1 MNLPKLVTSSLI
13 LVLPGLTFAQEGS
26 DLQSIYA
33 KYQLEIVV
41 GVAAIVAVL
50 ALVALITAL
59 LAMKAMARGRISV
72 EEESSIISVQ
82 PGEEG
87 VGFWRR
93 LWNRLND
100 SVPVSQEET
109 VLTDHSYDG
118 IRELD
123 NRLPPWWLWGFY
135 ISIIFSVAY
144 LLHYHVFETG
154 KLQEDE
160 YVAQMEEAEAEVQAY
175 LASLDNLIDETS
187 VTFTNDEV
195 DLLAGQEIFISKCSA
210 CHGQNGEGGVG
221 PNLTDKYWIHGGDMP
236 SIFKTVKYGVPSKG
250 MIPWEAQLSPAEM
263 QQVSSYIYTL
273 EGTDPVNQKE
283 PQGELFER
291 EEAAE
296 EATEE
301 DGQLVEAGM

>member
-1 MNLPKLVTSSLI
+1 MVLA
-13 LVLPGLTFAQEGS
+13 LPGLTFAQDGS
-26 DLQSIYA
+26 DVGALYA
-33 KYQLEIVV
+33 QYQLEIVV
-41 GVAAIVAVL
+41 GVAAVVAIL

-59 LAMKAMARGRISV
+59 YAMKAMARGRV
-72 EEESSIISVQ
+72 AEEESSLISVK

-100 SVPVSQEET
+100 SVPVAQEET

-135 ISIIFSVAY
+135 ITIIFGVVY
-144 LLHYHVFETG
+144 LINYHVLDTG
-154 KLQEDE
+154 KLQEEE
-160 YVAQMEEAEAEVQAY
+160 YIAEMEKAEAEVQAY
-175 LASLDNLIDETS
+175 LASMDNLIDENS
-187 VTFTNDEV
+187 VTFTGEEV
-195 DLLAGQEIFISKCSA
+195 DLLAGKELFISKCAA

-221 PNLTDKYWIHGGDMP
+221 PNLTDKYWLHGGDIQ

-250 MIPWEAQLSPAEM
+250 MISWESQLVPKEM

-273 EGTDPVNQKE
+273 EGTDPANQKE
-283 PQGELFER
+283 AQGELFER
-291 EEAAE
+291 EEASE
-296 EATEE
+296 ESTEE
-301 DGQLVEAGM
+301 DGQLIEAGM